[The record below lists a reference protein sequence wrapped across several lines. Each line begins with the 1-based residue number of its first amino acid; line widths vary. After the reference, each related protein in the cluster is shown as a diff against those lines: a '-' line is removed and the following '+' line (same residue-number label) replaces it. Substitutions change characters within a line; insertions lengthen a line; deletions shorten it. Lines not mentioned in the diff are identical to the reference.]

1 MQIKSFPLDRSM
13 TTKLPSQE
21 EFESWTASQVADLL
35 RQFGMPESAVVVEK
49 LCMNGSHFLNASD
62 YELSRFKA
70 MHQPKLQKMVH
81 DIKKNE
87 SGIINKFKKFQN
99 EQVALICKTGKD
111 TWDRLKK
118 KPPPSLPQR
127 DYASE
132 HADNEEE
139 QWSDDFDS
147 DYENPDDHS
156 DSEMYVV
163 PSEENPDDSY
173 EPPPSEKEKKKIPS
187 AFPISRGEY
196 ADNRTS
202 HQQLPPINKPLP
214 STPSPAMSRPKKP
227 CVPSMPLP
235 SPAAKP
241 KLPPKPKECNDD
253 EDNYIVPV
261 DNDDNYIEPTESSMS
276 LPTRSPVN
284 RFMKT
289 TKPAPPISPKPS
301 LTSNMQ
307 EVYEVPEEEEKP
319 SPPPVT
325 RFTKPL
331 MFMPAQNTEHSHMHT
346 VTRES
351 PKQET
356 SRNILPLPR
365 SRLHPKT
372 DHEANNNDES
382 QRFNNTQESRFP
394 TGAAPS
400 PLPRGLKKTSLAV
413 ISPKPCLPSRETLS
427 ANEEKPTAAERRRNS
442 NQELPL
448 PPLPSGVQKPLL
460 QKSSILPRPC
470 VLWNQTKS
478 HVDAQVTFSTLEV
491 PEAANR
497 SLGAS
502 PPSSTSSISSSAD
515 QDAGVHSKAWY
526 AATCD
531 RKMAEDALYRSN
543 KDGSFL
549 IRKSSGQDS
558 RQPYTLVVFYN
569 RRVYNI
575 PIRFIESTR
584 QYALGREKSGEER
597 FDSVAEIV
605 ENHQRTSLVLIDSQ
619 NNTKDSTKL
628 KHIVRVS

>member
-1 MQIKSFPLDRSM
+1 M

-21 EFESWTASQVADLL
+21 EFENWTAFQVAALL
-35 RQFGMPESAVVVEK
+35 RQFGMPESAVVVEE
-49 LCMNGSHFLNASD
+49 LCMNGSRLLNALD
-62 YELSRFKA
+62 YELSRFKT

-87 SGIINKFKKFQN
+87 SGIINKFKK
-99 EQVALICKTGKD
+99 
-111 TWDRLKK
+111 LKK

-132 HADNEEE
+132 HADNEED

-202 HQQLPPINKPLP
+202 NPQLPPINKPLP

-241 KLPPKPKECNDD
+241 KVPPKPKECSDD

-261 DNDDNYIEPTESSMS
+261 DNDDDNYIEPTESSMS

-307 EVYEVPEEEEKP
+307 EVYEVPEEQEKP

-331 MFMPAQNTEHSHMHT
+331 MFMPAQNTEHSHMHS

-351 PKQET
+351 PKQDT

-372 DHEANNNDES
+372 DHEGNNNDES

-394 TGAAPS
+394 TGAAAPS
-400 PLPRGLKKTSLAV
+400 PLPRGLKKTSNAV
-413 ISPKPCLPSRETLS
+413 ISPKPCLPPRETLT
-427 ANEEKPTAAERRRNS
+427 ANEEKPTAPERRRNS
-442 NQELPL
+442 NQGLPL
-448 PPLPSGVQKPLL
+448 PPLPSGAQKPLL
-460 QKSSILPRPC
+460 QKSTILPRPC

-478 HVDAQVTFSTLEV
+478 PVDAQVTFSTLEV

-502 PPSSTSSISSSAD
+502 PPSSTSPISISAD
-515 QDAGVHSKAWY
+515 QDAGVHSQAWY

-569 RRVYNI
+569 RRVYNV

-628 KHIVRVS
+628 KHIVRVSSSN

>member
-1 MQIKSFPLDRSM
+1 MD
-13 TTKLPSQE
+13 KLNKLTVP
-21 EFESWTASQVADLL
+21 A
-35 RQFGMPESAVVVEK
+35 GEK
-49 LCMNGSHFLNASD
+49 F
-62 YELSRFKA
+62 R
-70 MHQPKLQKMVH
+70 KLQKMVH

-87 SGIINKFKKFQN
+87 SGIINKFKK
-99 EQVALICKTGKD
+99 
-111 TWDRLKK
+111 LKK

-139 QWSDDFDS
+139 QWSDDFES

-173 EPPPSEKEKKKIPS
+173 EPPPSEQEKKKIPS
-187 AFPISRGEY
+187 AFRISRGEY

-214 STPSPAMSRPKKP
+214 STPSPATSRPKKP
-227 CVPSMPLP
+227 SVPLP

-241 KLPPKPKECNDD
+241 KVPSKPKECSDD

-261 DNDDNYIEPTESSMS
+261 DNDDDNYIEPTESSMS

-289 TKPAPPISPKPS
+289 TKSAPPTSPKPP
-301 LTSNMQ
+301 LTSDMQ
-307 EVYEVPEEEEKP
+307 EVYEVPEEEENP

-331 MFMPAQNTEHSHMHT
+331 PSTPAQNTEHSHMHSM
-346 VTRES
+346 TRES
-351 PKQET
+351 PKLDT

-365 SRLHPKT
+365 NRLHPKA
-372 DHEANNNDES
+372 DHEANSNDENHS
-382 QRFNNTQESRFP
+382 FNNTQESRFP

-400 PLPRGLKKTSLAV
+400 PLPRGLKKTSNAV
-413 ISPKPCLPSRETLS
+413 NSPKPCLPSRETLTAS
-427 ANEEKPTAAERRRNS
+427 EEKPTAPERRRGS
-442 NQELPL
+442 SQELLL
-448 PPLPSGVQKPLL
+448 PPLPSGAQKPLL
-460 QKSSILPRPC
+460 QKFSILP
-470 VLWNQTKS
+470 K
-478 HVDAQVTFSTLEV
+478 V

-497 SLGAS
+497 SLGTS
-502 PPSSTSSISSSAD
+502 PHSSISSISSTAD

-531 RKMAEDALYRSN
+531 RKTAEDALYRSN
-543 KDGSFL
+543 KDGAFL
-549 IRKSSGQDS
+549 VRKSSGQDS

-628 KHIVRVS
+628 KHIVRVSYSNC

>member
-1 MQIKSFPLDRSM
+1 MQIKSFSLDRSM

-21 EFESWTASQVADLL
+21 EFKNWTAFQVAALL
-35 RQFGMPESAVVVEK
+35 RQFGMPESAEVVEK
-49 LCMNGSHFLNASD
+49 LGMNGSHFLNVSD
-62 YELSRFKA
+62 YELSRFKT

-111 TWDRLKK
+111 TWDRLKN

-132 HADNEEE
+132 HADNEED

-187 AFPISRGEY
+187 AFPVSRGEY

-202 HQQLPPINKPLP
+202 NLQLPPINKPLP
-214 STPSPAMSRPKKP
+214 STPSPAMSRTKKP

-241 KLPPKPKECNDD
+241 KVPPKPKECSDD

-261 DNDDNYIEPTESSMS
+261 DNDDDNYIEPTESSMS

-301 LTSNMQ
+301 LTSNLQ

-331 MFMPAQNTEHSHMHT
+331 TFMPGQNTEHSHMHS
-346 VTRES
+346 VNRES
-351 PKQET
+351 PKLDI
-356 SRNILPLPR
+356 SKNILPLPR
-365 SRLHPKT
+365 SRLHPKS

-400 PLPRGLKKTSLAV
+400 PLPRGLKKTSNAV
-413 ISPKPCLPSRETLS
+413 ISPKPCLPSRETLT
-427 ANEEKPTAAERRRNS
+427 ANEEKPTVPERRRSS
-442 NQELPL
+442 NQGLPL
-448 PPLPSGVQKPLL
+448 PPLPSGAQKPLL
-460 QKSSILPRPC
+460 QKTSILPRPC

-478 HVDAQVTFSTLEV
+478 PVDAQVTFSTLEL
-491 PEAANR
+491 PEAVNR
-497 SLGAS
+497 SS
-502 PPSSTSSISSSAD
+502 PPSSTSPISSSAD

-569 RRVYNI
+569 RRVYNV

>member
-1 MQIKSFPLDRSM
+1 MA
-13 TTKLPSQE
+13 TKLPSQE
-21 EFESWTASQVADLL
+21 ECENWTAFQVADLL
-35 RQFGMPESAVVVEK
+35 RQFGMSESAAVVEK
-49 LCMNGSHFLNASD
+49 LGMNGSQFLNISE
-62 YELSRFKA
+62 YELNRFKI

-87 SGIINKFKKFQN
+87 TGIINKFKKFQN

-118 KPPPSLPQR
+118 KAPPSVPQR

-163 PSEENPDDSY
+163 PSEENADDSY
-173 EPPPSEKEKKKIPS
+173 EPPPSEQEKKKIPS

-202 HQQLPPINKPLP
+202 HQQPPPISKPLP
-214 STPSPAMSRPKKP
+214 TMPSSALSRPKKP
-227 CVPSMPLP
+227 SKPSLPLP
-235 SPAAKP
+235 STAPKP
-241 KLPPKPKECNDD
+241 KIPPKPKECSDD

-261 DNDDNYIEPTESSMS
+261 DNDDDNYIEPTESSS
-276 LPTRSPVN
+276 SVPTRPPVN
-284 RFMKT
+284 RFMKPT
-289 TKPAPPISPKPS
+289 TKSAFPTSAKPS
-301 LTSNMQ
+301 LTSDTQ
-307 EVYEVPEEEEKP
+307 EIYEVPEEEEKS

-325 RFTKPL
+325 R
-331 MFMPAQNTEHSHMHT
+331 
-346 VTRES
+346 
-351 PKQET
+351 
-356 SRNILPLPR
+356 NIVPLPR
-365 SRLHPKT
+365 NRLHPKA
-372 DHEANNNDES
+372 DREANNNEENHS
-382 QRFNNTQESRFP
+382 FNSAQESRFP

-400 PLPRGLKKTSLAV
+400 PLPRVIKKTSNAV
-413 ISPKPCLPSRETLS
+413 NPAKPSLPSRETLTV
-427 ANEEKPTAAERRRNS
+427 NEEKPTAAERRRGS
-442 NQELPL
+442 SQELPL
-448 PPLPSGVQKPLL
+448 PSLPSGAQKSLL
-460 QKSSILPRPC
+460 QKP
-470 VLWNQTKS
+470 
-478 HVDAQVTFSTLEV
+478 STLPKV

-497 SLGAS
+497 SLSAS
-502 PPSSTSSISSSAD
+502 PRSSFSSISSTAD

-531 RKMAEDALYRSN
+531 RKTAEDALYRSN

-584 QYALGREKSGEER
+584 QYALGREKNGEER

>member
-1 MQIKSFPLDRSM
+1 MD
-13 TTKLPSQE
+13 KLNKLTVP
-21 EFESWTASQVADLL
+21 A
-35 RQFGMPESAVVVEK
+35 GEK
-49 LCMNGSHFLNASD
+49 F
-62 YELSRFKA
+62 R
-70 MHQPKLQKMVH
+70 KLQKMVH

-87 SGIINKFKKFQN
+87 SGIINKFKK
-99 EQVALICKTGKD
+99 
-111 TWDRLKK
+111 LKK
-118 KPPPSLPQR
+118 KPPPSLPRR

-241 KLPPKPKECNDD
+241 KVPPKPKECSDE

-261 DNDDNYIEPTESSMS
+261 DNDDDNYIEPTESSMS

-289 TKPAPPISPKPS
+289 TRPAPPISPKPS
-301 LTSNMQ
+301 ITSNMQ

-325 RFTKPL
+325 RFTKPH
-331 MFMPAQNTEHSHMHT
+331 MFMPAQNTEQSHMHSM
-346 VTRES
+346 TRES
-351 PKQET
+351 PKQDT

-365 SRLHPKT
+365 SRLHPKP
-372 DHEANNNDES
+372 DHEASNNDES

-394 TGAAPS
+394 TGATPS
-400 PLPRGLKKTSLAV
+400 PLPRGLKKTSNAV
-413 ISPKPCLPSRETLS
+413 TSPKPCLPSRETFT
-427 ANEEKPTAAERRRNS
+427 ANEEKPTAPERRRSS

-448 PPLPSGVQKPLL
+448 PPLPSGAQKPLL

-478 HVDAQVTFSTLEV
+478 PADAQVTFSTLEV

-502 PPSSTSSISSSAD
+502 PPRSTSSISNSAD

-558 RQPYTLVVFYN
+558 QQPYTLVVFYN

>member
-1 MQIKSFPLDRSM
+1 M

-21 EFESWTASQVADLL
+21 EFENWTAFQVADLL

-49 LCMNGSHFLNASD
+49 LCMSGSHFLNASE
-62 YELSRFKA
+62 YELSRFKT

-132 HADNEEE
+132 HADDEEE

-196 ADNRTS
+196 ADNRPS
-202 HQQLPPINKPLP
+202 HQKLPPMNKPLP

-241 KLPPKPKECNDD
+241 KVPPKPKECSDD

-261 DNDDNYIEPTESSMS
+261 DNDDDNYIQPTEGSTS

-284 RFMKT
+284 RYMKT

-301 LTSNMQ
+301 LTSVMQ

-331 MFMPAQNTEHSHMHT
+331 MFMPAQSTEHSHMHSM
-346 VTRES
+346 TRES
-351 PKQET
+351 PKQDN
-356 SRNILPLPR
+356 SRNILPVPR
-365 SRLHPKT
+365 SRLHPKP

-400 PLPRGLKKTSLAV
+400 PLPRGLKKTSNAV
-413 ISPKPCLPSRETLS
+413 ISPKPCLPSRETLT
-427 ANEEKPTAAERRRNS
+427 ANEEKPTVPDRRRNS
-442 NQELPL
+442 SQELPL
-448 PPLPSGVQKPLL
+448 PPLPSGAQKPLL
-460 QKSSILPRPC
+460 QKPSILPRPC

-478 HVDAQVTFSTLEV
+478 PVDAQVTFSTLEV
-491 PEAANR
+491 PEAVNR
-497 SLGAS
+497 SLGTS
-502 PPSSTSSISSSAD
+502 PPSSISSVSSSAD
-515 QDAGVHSKAWY
+515 QVKHCSSLFRMLVFTEKHGMLLPVIGKWQ
-526 AATCD
+526 
-531 RKMAEDALYRSN
+531 KMHCTD
-543 KDGSFL
+543 
-549 IRKSSGQDS
+549 Q
-558 RQPYTLVVFYN
+558 
-569 RRVYNI
+569 
-575 PIRFIESTR
+575 TR
-584 QYALGREKSGEER
+584 MDL
-597 FDSVAEIV
+597 F
-605 ENHQRTSLVLIDSQ
+605 
-619 NNTKDSTKL
+619 
-628 KHIVRVS
+628 

>member
-1 MQIKSFPLDRSM
+1 MA
-13 TTKLPSQE
+13 TKLPSQE
-21 EFESWTASQVADLL
+21 EFENWTAFQVADLL

-49 LCMNGSHFLNASD
+49 LGMNGSHFLNISD
-62 YELSRFKA
+62 YELSQFKI

-87 SGIINKFKKFQN
+87 SGIINKFKK
-99 EQVALICKTGKD
+99 
-111 TWDRLKK
+111 LKK

-132 HADNEEE
+132 HAGNEEE

-173 EPPPSEKEKKKIPS
+173 EPPPSEQEKKKIPS

-214 STPSPAMSRPKKP
+214 STASPAMSRPKKP
-227 CVPSMPLP
+227 SVPSLPLP
-235 SPAAKP
+235 PPAAKP
-241 KLPPKPKECNDD
+241 KVPPKPKECSDD

-261 DNDDNYIEPTESSMS
+261 DNDDDNYIEPTESSMS
-276 LPTRSPVN
+276 LPTRPSVN
-284 RFMKT
+284 RVMKT
-289 TKPAPPISPKPS
+289 TKSAATNSPKPS
-301 LTSNMQ
+301 LTSDMQ

-331 MFMPAQNTEHSHMHT
+331 PSTPAQNTEHSHVHSM
-346 VTRES
+346 TRES
-351 PKQET
+351 PKLDT

-365 SRLHPKT
+365 NRLHLKA
-372 DHEANNNDES
+372 DHEANNNGENHS
-382 QRFNNTQESRFP
+382 FNNTQESRFP

-400 PLPRGLKKTSLAV
+400 PLPRGLKKTSNAV
-413 ISPKPCLPSRETLS
+413 NSPKPCLPSRETLTV
-427 ANEEKPTAAERRRNS
+427 NEEKPTAAERRRGS
-442 NQELPL
+442 SQELPL
-448 PPLPSGVQKPLL
+448 PPLPSGAQKPLL
-460 QKSSILPRPC
+460 QKSSILP
-470 VLWNQTKS
+470 K
-478 HVDAQVTFSTLEV
+478 V

-497 SLGAS
+497 SLGTS
-502 PPSSTSSISSSAD
+502 PHSSISSISSTAD
-515 QDAGVHSKAWY
+515 QDAGVYSKAWY

-531 RKMAEDALYRSN
+531 RKTAEDALYRSN

>member
-1 MQIKSFPLDRSM
+1 R
-13 TTKLPSQE
+13 
-21 EFESWTASQVADLL
+21 
-35 RQFGMPESAVVVEK
+35 
-49 LCMNGSHFLNASD
+49 
-62 YELSRFKA
+62 
-70 MHQPKLQKMVH
+70 
-81 DIKKNE
+81 
-87 SGIINKFKKFQN
+87 FQN

-173 EPPPSEKEKKKIPS
+173 EPPPSEQEKKKIPS

-196 ADNRTS
+196 ADSRTS
-202 HQQLPPINKPLP
+202 HQQLPSINKPLP
-214 STPSPAMSRPKKP
+214 NTPSPAVSRPKKP
-227 CVPSMPLP
+227 SMPSLPLP

-241 KLPPKPKECNDD
+241 KVPPKPKECSDD

-261 DNDDNYIEPTESSMS
+261 DNDDDNYIEPTESSTS
-276 LPTRSPVN
+276 LPTRSPAN
-284 RFMKT
+284 RLMKT
-289 TKPAPPISPKPS
+289 TKSPPPTSPKPS
-301 LTSNMQ
+301 LTSDMQ
-307 EVYEVPEEEEKP
+307 EVYEVPEEEEKL

-325 RFTKPL
+325 RFTKPIPS
-331 MFMPAQNTEHSHMHT
+331 MPAYNTEHSHMHN
-346 VTRES
+346 VTRDS
-351 PKQET
+351 PKLDT
-356 SRNILPLPR
+356 SRHILPLPR
-365 SRLHPKT
+365 NRLHPKA
-372 DHEANNNDES
+372 DHEANNNDENHS
-382 QRFNNTQESRFP
+382 FSNTQESRFP

-400 PLPRGLKKTSLAV
+400 PLPRGLKKTSNAV
-413 ISPKPCLPSRETLS
+413 NSPKPYLPSRETLT
-427 ANEEKPTAAERRRNS
+427 ANEEKPTAAERRRGS
-442 NQELPL
+442 SQELLL
-448 PPLPSGVQKPLL
+448 PPLPSGAQKPLL
-460 QKSSILPRPC
+460 QKPSILP
-470 VLWNQTKS
+470 K
-478 HVDAQVTFSTLEV
+478 V

-497 SLGAS
+497 SLGTS
-502 PPSSTSSISSSAD
+502 PHSSVSSISSTAD

-584 QYALGREKSGEER
+584 QYALGREKSGEE
-597 FDSVAEIV
+597 
-605 ENHQRTSLVLIDSQ
+605 
-619 NNTKDSTKL
+619 
-628 KHIVRVS
+628 

>member
-1 MQIKSFPLDRSM
+1 MD
-13 TTKLPSQE
+13 KLNKLTVP
-21 EFESWTASQVADLL
+21 A
-35 RQFGMPESAVVVEK
+35 GEK
-49 LCMNGSHFLNASD
+49 F
-62 YELSRFKA
+62 R
-70 MHQPKLQKMVH
+70 KLQKMVH

-87 SGIINKFKKFQN
+87 SGIINKFKK
-99 EQVALICKTGKD
+99 
-111 TWDRLKK
+111 LKK

-173 EPPPSEKEKKKIPS
+173 EPPPSEQEKKKIPS

-227 CVPSMPLP
+227 SVPSLPLP

-241 KLPPKPKECNDD
+241 KVPPKPKECSDD

-261 DNDDNYIEPTESSMS
+261 DNDDDNYIEPTESSTS

-284 RFMKT
+284 RYMKT
-289 TKPAPPISPKPS
+289 TKSAPPTSPKPS
-301 LTSNMQ
+301 LTSDMQ

-331 MFMPAQNTEHSHMHT
+331 PSMPAQNTEHSHMHNM
-346 VTRES
+346 TRES
-351 PKQET
+351 PKLDA

-365 SRLHPKT
+365 NRLHPKA
-372 DHEANNNDES
+372 DHEANNNDGNHS
-382 QRFNNTQESRFP
+382 FSNTQESRLP

-400 PLPRGLKKTSLAV
+400 PLPRGLKKTSNAV
-413 ISPKPCLPSRETLS
+413 NSPKPCLPSRETLT
-427 ANEEKPTAAERRRNS
+427 ANEEKPTAAERRRGS
-442 NQELPL
+442 SQELLL
-448 PPLPSGVQKPLL
+448 PPLPSGAQKPLL
-460 QKSSILPRPC
+460 QKSSILP
-470 VLWNQTKS
+470 K
-478 HVDAQVTFSTLEV
+478 V

-497 SLGAS
+497 SLGTS
-502 PPSSTSSISSSAD
+502 PHSSISSISSTAD

-531 RKMAEDALYRSN
+531 RKTAEDALYRLN

-549 IRKSSGQDS
+549 IRRSSGQDS

-605 ENHQRTSLVLIDSQ
+605 ENHQHTSLVLIDSQ

>member
-1 MQIKSFPLDRSM
+1 MQIKSFSLDRSM

-21 EFESWTASQVADLL
+21 EFENWTAFQVADLL
-35 RQFGMPESAVVVEK
+35 RQFGMPESAAVVEK
-49 LCMNGSHFLNASD
+49 LCMNGSHFLNALD
-62 YELSRFKA
+62 YELSRFKT

-132 HADNEEE
+132 RADNEEE

-227 CVPSMPLP
+227 SVPSMPLP

-241 KLPPKPKECNDD
+241 KVPPKPKECSDD

-261 DNDDNYIEPTESSMS
+261 DNDDDNYIEPTESSIS

-301 LTSNMQ
+301 LTSDMQ

-319 SPPPVT
+319 SPPLVT
-325 RFTKPL
+325 SRFTKPL
-331 MFMPAQNTEHSHMHT
+331 MFMPAQNTEHSHMHS

-351 PKQET
+351 PKQDT
-356 SRNILPLPR
+356 SRNVLPLPR
-365 SRLHPKT
+365 SRLLPKT

-382 QRFNNTQESRFP
+382 QRFSNTQESRFP

-400 PLPRGLKKTSLAV
+400 PLPRGLKKTSNAV
-413 ISPKPCLPSRETLS
+413 ISPKPCLPPRETLT
-427 ANEEKPTAAERRRNS
+427 ANEEKPTAPERQRSS

-448 PPLPSGVQKPLL
+448 PPLPSGAQKPLL
-460 QKSSILPRPC
+460 PKSSILP
-470 VLWNQTKS
+470 K
-478 HVDAQVTFSTLEV
+478 V

-502 PPSSTSSISSSAD
+502 LPSSTSSISSSAD

-543 KDGSFL
+543 K
-549 IRKSSGQDS
+549 
-558 RQPYTLVVFYN
+558 
-569 RRVYNI
+569 
-575 PIRFIESTR
+575 
-584 QYALGREKSGEER
+584 R

-628 KHIVRVS
+628 KHVVRVS

>member
-1 MQIKSFPLDRSM
+1 M

-21 EFESWTASQVADLL
+21 EFENWTAFQVADLL

-49 LCMNGSHFLNASD
+49 LYMSGSRFLNASE
-62 YELSRFKA
+62 YELSRFKT

-196 ADNRTS
+196 ADNRSS
-202 HQQLPPINKPLP
+202 HQKLPPMNKPLP

-241 KLPPKPKECNDD
+241 KVPPKPKECSDD

-261 DNDDNYIEPTESSMS
+261 DNDDDNYIQPTEGSMS

-301 LTSNMQ
+301 LTSVMQ

-331 MFMPAQNTEHSHMHT
+331 MFMPAQSTEHSHMHSM
-346 VTRES
+346 TRES
-351 PKQET
+351 PKQDN

-365 SRLHPKT
+365 SRLHPKP

-400 PLPRGLKKTSLAV
+400 PLPRGLKKTSNAV
-413 ISPKPCLPSRETLS
+413 ISPKPCLPSRETLT
-427 ANEEKPTAAERRRNS
+427 ANEEKPTVPDRRRNS
-442 NQELPL
+442 SQELPL
-448 PPLPSGVQKPLL
+448 PPLPSGAQKPLL
-460 QKSSILPRPC
+460 QKPSILP
-470 VLWNQTKS
+470 K
-478 HVDAQVTFSTLEV
+478 V
-491 PEAANR
+491 PEAVNR

-502 PPSSTSSISSSAD
+502 PPSSISSVSSSAD
-515 QDAGVHSKAWY
+515 QVKHCSSLFRMLVFTAKHGMLLPVIGKWQ
-526 AATCD
+526 
-531 RKMAEDALYRSN
+531 KMHCTD
-543 KDGSFL
+543 
-549 IRKSSGQDS
+549 Q
-558 RQPYTLVVFYN
+558 
-569 RRVYNI
+569 
-575 PIRFIESTR
+575 TR
-584 QYALGREKSGEER
+584 MDL
-597 FDSVAEIV
+597 F
-605 ENHQRTSLVLIDSQ
+605 
-619 NNTKDSTKL
+619 
-628 KHIVRVS
+628 

>member
-1 MQIKSFPLDRSM
+1 MD
-13 TTKLPSQE
+13 KLNRLTVP
-21 EFESWTASQVADLL
+21 A
-35 RQFGMPESAVVVEK
+35 GEK
-49 LCMNGSHFLNASD
+49 F
-62 YELSRFKA
+62 R
-70 MHQPKLQKMVH
+70 KLQKMVH

-87 SGIINKFKKFQN
+87 SGIINKFKN
-99 EQVALICKTGKD
+99 
-111 TWDRLKK
+111 LKK

-127 DYASE
+127 DYATE

-227 CVPSMPLP
+227 CVPSLPLP

-241 KLPPKPKECNDD
+241 KVPPKPKECSDD

-261 DNDDNYIEPTESSMS
+261 DNDDDNYIEPTESSMS
-276 LPTRSPVN
+276 LPTKSPGN

-289 TKPAPPISPKPS
+289 VTKPGPPTSPKPS
-301 LTSNMQ
+301 LTSDMQ

-319 SPPPVT
+319 SPPPPPVA

-331 MFMPAQNTEHSHMHT
+331 LSMPAKNTEHSHMHSM
-346 VTRES
+346 TREP

-356 SRNILPLPR
+356 CRNILPLPR
-365 SRLHPKT
+365 SRLHPKP
-372 DHEANNNDES
+372 DHEANSNDES
-382 QRFNNTQESRFP
+382 QRFNNTQESRFLP
-394 TGAAPS
+394 GATPS
-400 PLPRGLKKTSLAV
+400 PLPRGLKKTSNV
-413 ISPKPCLPSRETLS
+413 VNSPKPCLPSREILT
-427 ANEEKPTAAERRRNS
+427 ANEEKPTAAERRRSS

-448 PPLPSGVQKPLL
+448 PPLPSGAQKPLL
-460 QKSSILPRPC
+460 QKFSILP
-470 VLWNQTKS
+470 K
-478 HVDAQVTFSTLEV
+478 V

-497 SLGAS
+497 SLGPS
-502 PPSSTSSISSSAD
+502 PQSSTSSITSSAD

-558 RQPYTLVVFYN
+558 QQPYTLVVFYN

>member
-1 MQIKSFPLDRSM
+1 
-13 TTKLPSQE
+13 
-21 EFESWTASQVADLL
+21 
-35 RQFGMPESAVVVEK
+35 MPESAVVVEK
-49 LCMNGSHFLNASD
+49 LCMSGSHFLNASE
-62 YELSRFKA
+62 YELSRFKT

-87 SGIINKFKKFQN
+87 SGIINKFKN
-99 EQVALICKTGKD
+99 
-111 TWDRLKK
+111 LKK

-196 ADNRTS
+196 ADNRPS
-202 HQQLPPINKPLP
+202 HQKLPPMNKPLP

-241 KLPPKPKECNDD
+241 KVPPKPKECSDD

-261 DNDDNYIEPTESSMS
+261 DNDDDNYIQPTEGSMS

-301 LTSNMQ
+301 LTSVMQ

-331 MFMPAQNTEHSHMHT
+331 MFMPAQSTEHSHMHSM
-346 VTRES
+346 TRES
-351 PKQET
+351 PKQDN

-365 SRLHPKT
+365 SRLHPKP

-394 TGAAPS
+394 SGAAPS
-400 PLPRGLKKTSLAV
+400 PLPRGLKKTSNAV
-413 ISPKPCLPSRETLS
+413 ISPKPCLPSRETLT
-427 ANEEKPTAAERRRNS
+427 ANEEKPAVPDRRRNS
-442 NQELPL
+442 SQELPL
-448 PPLPSGVQKPLL
+448 PPLPSGAQKPLL
-460 QKSSILPRPC
+460 QKPSILPRPC
-470 VLWNQTKS
+470 VLWNQAKS
-478 HVDAQVTFSTLEV
+478 PVDAQVPFSTLEV
-491 PEAANR
+491 PEAVNR

-502 PPSSTSSISSSAD
+502 PPSSISSVSSSAD

-628 KHIVRVS
+628 KYIVRVS

>member
-1 MQIKSFPLDRSM
+1 MAM
-13 TTKLPSQE
+13 KLPSQE
-21 EFESWTASQVADLL
+21 EFENWTAFQVADLL
-35 RQFGMPESAVVVEK
+35 RQFGMPESAAIVEK
-49 LCMNGSHFLNASD
+49 LGMNGSHFLNVSD
-62 YELSRFKA
+62 YELSRFKI

-118 KPPPSLPQR
+118 KTPPSLPRR

-163 PSEENPDDSY
+163 PTEENPDDSY
-173 EPPPSEKEKKKIPS
+173 EPPPSEQERKKIPS
-187 AFPISRGEY
+187 SFPVSRSEY
-196 ADNRTS
+196 ADNRTN
-202 HQQLPPINKPLP
+202 HQQLHSISKPLP
-214 STPSPAMSRPKKP
+214 CAPSPAMSRPKKP
-227 CVPSMPLP
+227 SLPVPSA
-235 SPAAKP
+235 AAKP
-241 KLPPKPKECNDD
+241 KVPPKPKECSDD

-261 DNDDNYIEPTESSMS
+261 DNDDDNYIEPTESSMA

-289 TKPAPPISPKPS
+289 TKSALPNSPKPS
-301 LTSNMQ
+301 LTSDMQ

-319 SPPPVT
+319 SSPLVA

-331 MFMPAQNTEHSHMHT
+331 PSMPAQNTERSHVHSM
-346 VTRES
+346 TRES
-351 PKQET
+351 PKLDT
-356 SRNILPLPR
+356 SRHILPLPR
-365 SRLHPKT
+365 NRLHPKT
-372 DHEANNNDES
+372 DHDASSNNENHS
-382 QRFNNTQESRFP
+382 FSNTQGTRFSA
-394 TGAAPS
+394 GVAPS
-400 PLPRGLKKTSLAV
+400 PLPRGLKKTSNAV
-413 ISPKPCLPSRETLS
+413 NSPKPCLPSRETLT
-427 ANEEKPTAAERRRNS
+427 ANEEKPTAAERRRS
-442 NQELPL
+442 SSQELPL
-448 PPLPSGVQKPLL
+448 PPLPSDAQKPFI
-460 QKSSILPRPC
+460 QKSSILPKLC
-470 VLWNQTKS
+470 VLWSWTKRP
-478 HVDAQVTFSTLEV
+478 VVAQVTFSTLKV
-491 PEAANR
+491 PEAANY
-497 SLGAS
+497 SLGTS
-502 PPSSTSSISSSAD
+502 PHSSISSSSSTAD

-526 AATCD
+526 AAICD

-575 PIRFIESTR
+575 PIRFIEATK

>member
-1 MQIKSFPLDRSM
+1 M

-21 EFESWTASQVADLL
+21 EFENWTAFQVADLL
-35 RQFGMPESAVVVEK
+35 RQFGMPEAAVVVEK
-49 LCMNGSHFLNASD
+49 LCMTGSHFLNATE
-62 YELSRFKA
+62 YELSRFKT

-87 SGIINKFKKFQN
+87 SGIINKFKN
-99 EQVALICKTGKD
+99 
-111 TWDRLKK
+111 LKK
-118 KPPPSLPQR
+118 KPPPSLPKR

-132 HADNEEE
+132 HTDNEEE

-202 HQQLPPINKPLP
+202 HQKLPPINKPLP

-241 KLPPKPKECNDD
+241 KVPPKPKECSDD

-261 DNDDNYIEPTESSMS
+261 DNDDDNYVEPTEGSMS
-276 LPTRSPVN
+276 LPTKSPVN

-301 LTSNMQ
+301 IMQ

-331 MFMPAQNTEHSHMHT
+331 MFMPAQNTEHSHMHSMA
-346 VTRES
+346 RDS
-351 PKQET
+351 PKQDT

-394 TGAAPS
+394 TGAAPAPS
-400 PLPRGLKKTSLAV
+400 PLPRGLKKTSNAV
-413 ISPKPCLPSRETLS
+413 ISPKPCLPSRETLT
-427 ANEEKPTAAERRRNS
+427 ANEEKPMAPERQRNS

-448 PPLPSGVQKPLL
+448 PPLPSGAQKPLL
-460 QKSSILPRPC
+460 QKPSILP
-470 VLWNQTKS
+470 K
-478 HVDAQVTFSTLEV
+478 V

-515 QDAGVHSKAWY
+515 EDAGVHSKAWY

-558 RQPYTLVVFYN
+558 QQPYTLVVFYN

-605 ENHQRTSLVLIDSQ
+605 ENHQRTSLVLIDSH

-628 KHIVRVS
+628 KYIVRVS

>member
-1 MQIKSFPLDRSM
+1 M
-13 TTKLPSQE
+13 
-21 EFESWTASQVADLL
+21 
-35 RQFGMPESAVVVEK
+35 EK
-49 LCMNGSHFLNASD
+49 LNKLTVPAGEKF
-62 YELSRFKA
+62 R
-70 MHQPKLQKMVH
+70 KLQKMVH
-81 DIKKNE
+81 DMKKNE

-118 KPPPSLPQR
+118 KTPPSLPQR

-173 EPPPSEKEKKKIPS
+173 EPPPSEQDKKKIPS
-187 AFPISRGEY
+187 AFPVSRGEY

-202 HQQLPPINKPLP
+202 HQQLSPSNKPLP
-214 STPSPAMSRPKKP
+214 STPSPATSRPKKP
-227 CVPSMPLP
+227 SLPLP
-235 SPAAKP
+235 SAAKP
-241 KLPPKPKECNDD
+241 KLPPKPKEHNDD

-284 RFMKT
+284 RLMKT
-289 TKPAPPISPKPS
+289 TKPAPCTSPKPS
-301 LTSNMQ
+301 QTSDMQ

-319 SPPPVT
+319 SLPPVT

-331 MFMPAQNTEHSHMHT
+331 PSTPAQNTEISHMHSK
-346 VTRES
+346 TRES
-351 PKQET
+351 PKLDT

-365 SRLHPKT
+365 NHLHPKA
-372 DHEANNNDES
+372 DHEANNNDENHS
-382 QRFNNTQESRFP
+382 FSNTQESRFP
-394 TGAAPS
+394 TGVAPS
-400 PLPRGLKKTSLAV
+400 PLPRGIKKTSNAV
-413 ISPKPCLPSRETLS
+413 NSPKPCLPSRQTLT
-427 ANEEKPTAAERRRNS
+427 ANEEKPTAAERRRGS
-442 NQELPL
+442 TQELPL
-448 PPLPSGVQKPLL
+448 PPLPSGAQKLLL
-460 QKSSILPRPC
+460 QKSS
-470 VLWNQTKS
+470 VLSK
-478 HVDAQVTFSTLEV
+478 V

-497 SLGAS
+497 SLGTS
-502 PPSSTSSISSSAD
+502 PHSSISSISITAD

-526 AATCD
+526 VATCD
-531 RKMAEDALYRSN
+531 RKTAEDALYRSN

-584 QYALGREKSGEER
+584 QYALGREKNGEER

-619 NNTKDSTKL
+619 NNTKDSTRL

>member
-1 MQIKSFPLDRSM
+1 
-13 TTKLPSQE
+13 
-21 EFESWTASQVADLL
+21 
-35 RQFGMPESAVVVEK
+35 MPESAVVVEK
-49 LCMNGSHFLNASD
+49 LDMNGSHFLNLSD
-62 YELSRFKA
+62 YELSRFKT

-132 HADNEEE
+132 HADNEED

-173 EPPPSEKEKKKIPS
+173 EPPPSEQEKKKIPS

-202 HQQLPPINKPLP
+202 HQQHPPINKPLL
-214 STPSPAMSRPKKP
+214 STPSPATSRLKKP
-227 CVPSMPLP
+227 SVPSLPLP

-241 KLPPKPKECNDD
+241 KVPPKPKECSDD

-261 DNDDNYIEPTESSMS
+261 DNDDDNYIEPTESSMP

-289 TKPAPPISPKPS
+289 TKSAPPTSPKPS
-301 LTSNMQ
+301 LTSDMQ

-331 MFMPAQNTEHSHMHT
+331 PPMPAQNTEHSHMHN

-351 PKQET
+351 PKLDT

-365 SRLHPKT
+365 NRLHPKA
-372 DHEANNNDES
+372 DHETNSNDENHS
-382 QRFNNTQESRFP
+382 FNNTQESRFP

-400 PLPRGLKKTSLAV
+400 PLPRGIKKISNAV
-413 ISPKPCLPSRETLS
+413 NSPKPTLPSRETLT
-427 ANEEKPTAAERRRNS
+427 ANEEKPTAAERRRGS
-442 NQELPL
+442 SQELPL
-448 PPLPSGVQKPLL
+448 PPLPSGAQKPLL
-460 QKSSILPRPC
+460 QKPSILP
-470 VLWNQTKS
+470 K
-478 HVDAQVTFSTLEV
+478 V
-491 PEAANR
+491 PEAVNR
-497 SLGAS
+497 SLGTCPHS
-502 PPSSTSSISSSAD
+502 SISSTSSTAD

-531 RKMAEDALYRSN
+531 RKTAEDALYRSN

-628 KHIVRVS
+628 KYIVRVS

>member
-1 MQIKSFPLDRSM
+1 MQIKSFSLDRSM

-21 EFESWTASQVADLL
+21 EFENWTAFQVADLL
-35 RQFGMPESAVVVEK
+35 RQFGMPESAAVVEK
-49 LCMNGSHFLNASD
+49 LCMNGSHFLNALD
-62 YELSRFKA
+62 YELSRFKT

-87 SGIINKFKKFQN
+87 SGIINKFKK
-99 EQVALICKTGKD
+99 
-111 TWDRLKK
+111 LKK

-132 HADNEEE
+132 RADNEEE

-227 CVPSMPLP
+227 SVPSMPLP

-241 KLPPKPKECNDD
+241 KVPPKPKECSDD

-261 DNDDNYIEPTESSMS
+261 DNDDDNYIEPTESSIS

-301 LTSNMQ
+301 LTSDMQ

-319 SPPPVT
+319 SPPLVT
-325 RFTKPL
+325 SRFTKPL
-331 MFMPAQNTEHSHMHT
+331 MFMPAQNTEHSHVHS

-351 PKQET
+351 PKQDT
-356 SRNILPLPR
+356 SRNVLPLPR
-365 SRLHPKT
+365 SRLLPKT

-382 QRFNNTQESRFP
+382 QRFSNTQESRFP

-400 PLPRGLKKTSLAV
+400 PLPRGLKKTSNAV
-413 ISPKPCLPSRETLS
+413 ISPKPCLPPRETLT
-427 ANEEKPTAAERRRNS
+427 ANEEKPTAPERQRSS
-442 NQELPL
+442 NQEFPL
-448 PPLPSGVQKPLL
+448 PPLPSGAQKPLL
-460 QKSSILPRPC
+460 PKSSILPRPC

-478 HVDAQVTFSTLEV
+478 PVDAQVTFSTLEV

-502 PPSSTSSISSSAD
+502 LPSSTSSISSSAD

-549 IRKSSGQDS
+549 VRKSSGQDS

-628 KHIVRVS
+628 KHVVRVS

>member
-1 MQIKSFPLDRSM
+1 
-13 TTKLPSQE
+13 
-21 EFESWTASQVADLL
+21 
-35 RQFGMPESAVVVEK
+35 
-49 LCMNGSHFLNASD
+49 
-62 YELSRFKA
+62 
-70 MHQPKLQKMVH
+70 
-81 DIKKNE
+81 
-87 SGIINKFKKFQN
+87 
-99 EQVALICKTGKD
+99 
-111 TWDRLKK
+111 
-118 KPPPSLPQR
+118 
-127 DYASE
+127 
-132 HADNEEE
+132 
-139 QWSDDFDS
+139 
-147 DYENPDDHS
+147 
-156 DSEMYVV
+156 MYVV

-196 ADNRTS
+196 ADNRPS
-202 HQQLPPINKPLP
+202 HQKLPPMNKPLP

-241 KLPPKPKECNDD
+241 KVPPKPKECSDD

-261 DNDDNYIEPTESSMS
+261 DNDDDNYIQPTEGSMS

-301 LTSNMQ
+301 LTSVMQ

-331 MFMPAQNTEHSHMHT
+331 MFMPAQSTEHSHMHSM
-346 VTRES
+346 TRES
-351 PKQET
+351 PKQDN

-365 SRLHPKT
+365 SRLHPKP

-400 PLPRGLKKTSLAV
+400 PLPRGLKKTSNAV
-413 ISPKPCLPSRETLS
+413 ISPKPCLPSRETLT
-427 ANEEKPTAAERRRNS
+427 ANEEKPTVPDRRRNS
-442 NQELPL
+442 SQELPL
-448 PPLPSGVQKPLL
+448 PPLPSGAQKPLL
-460 QKSSILPRPC
+460 QKPSILPRPC
-470 VLWNQTKS
+470 VLWNQAKS
-478 HVDAQVTFSTLEV
+478 AVDAQVTFSTLEV
-491 PEAANR
+491 PEAVNR
-497 SLGAS
+497 SLGTS
-502 PPSSTSSISSSAD
+502 PPSSISSDSSSAD
-515 QDAGVHSKAWY
+515 QDAGVHRKAWY

-628 KHIVRVS
+628 KYIVRVS

>member
-1 MQIKSFPLDRSM
+1 M
-13 TTKLPSQE
+13 
-21 EFESWTASQVADLL
+21 
-35 RQFGMPESAVVVEK
+35 FGMPESAVVVEK
-49 LCMNGSHFLNASD
+49 LGMNGSHFLNVSD
-62 YELSRFKA
+62 YELSRFKT
-70 MHQPKLQKMVH
+70 MHQLKLQKMVH

-118 KPPPSLPQR
+118 KPPPSLPRR

-173 EPPPSEKEKKKIPS
+173 EPPPSEQEKKKIPS

-214 STPSPAMSRPKKP
+214 STHSPAMSRPKKP
-227 CVPSMPLP
+227 SVPSLPLP
-235 SPAAKP
+235 SPATKP
-241 KLPPKPKECNDD
+241 KVPPKPKECSDD

-261 DNDDNYIEPTESSMS
+261 DNDDDNYIEPTESSTS
-276 LPTRSPVN
+276 LPTKSPVN

-289 TKPAPPISPKPS
+289 TKSAPPTSPKPP
-301 LTSNMQ
+301 LTSDMQ

-319 SPPPVT
+319 SPPPVI
-325 RFTKPL
+325 RFTKPPPS
-331 MFMPAQNTEHSHMHT
+331 MPAQNTEHSHMHSM
-346 VTRES
+346 TRVS
-351 PKQET
+351 PKLDA

-365 SRLHPKT
+365 NRLHPKA
-372 DHEANNNDES
+372 DHEAKNNDENHTFS
-382 QRFNNTQESRFP
+382 NKQESRFP
-394 TGAAPS
+394 PGAAPS
-400 PLPRGLKKTSLAV
+400 PLPRGLKKTSNAV
-413 ISPKPCLPSRETLS
+413 NSPKPCLPSRETLT
-427 ANEEKPTAAERRRNS
+427 ANEEKPTAAERRRGS
-442 NQELPL
+442 SHDLLL
-448 PPLPSGVQKPLL
+448 PPLPSGAQKSLL
-460 QKSSILPRPC
+460 QKPSILP
-470 VLWNQTKS
+470 K
-478 HVDAQVTFSTLEV
+478 V

-497 SLGAS
+497 SLGTS
-502 PPSSTSSISSSAD
+502 PHSSISSISSTAD

-531 RKMAEDALYRSN
+531 RKTAEDALYRSN

>member
-1 MQIKSFPLDRSM
+1 MA
-13 TTKLPSQE
+13 TKLPSQE
-21 EFESWTASQVADLL
+21 EFKNWTAFQVADLL
-35 RQFGMPESAVVVEK
+35 RQLGMPESAAVAEK
-49 LCMNGSHFLNASD
+49 LGMNGSHFLNVSD
-62 YELSRFKA
+62 YELSQFKI

-87 SGIINKFKKFQN
+87 TGIINKFKK
-99 EQVALICKTGKD
+99 
-111 TWDRLKK
+111 LKK
-118 KPPPSLPQR
+118 KTPPSLPQR

-147 DYENPDDHS
+147 DYENPDGHS

-173 EPPPSEKEKKKIPS
+173 EPPPSEQEKKKIAS

-202 HQQLPPINKPLP
+202 HHQLPPISKPLP

-227 CVPSMPLP
+227 AVPSLPFP

-241 KLPPKPKECNDD
+241 KVPLKPKECSDD

-261 DNDDNYIEPTESSMS
+261 DHDDDNYIEPTESSIS
-276 LPTRSPVN
+276 LPTRSPVS

-289 TKPAPPISPKPS
+289 TKPAPPTSPKPS
-301 LTSNMQ
+301 LTSDMQ
-307 EVYEVPEEEEKP
+307 EVYEVPEEEEKT

-331 MFMPAQNTEHSHMHT
+331 LSMPAQNTEHSHMHSM
-346 VTRES
+346 TRDS
-351 PKQET
+351 PKLDN

-365 SRLHPKT
+365 NRLHPKA
-372 DHEANNNDES
+372 DHEANNNNENHS
-382 QRFNNTQESRFP
+382 FNNAQESRFP

-400 PLPRGLKKTSLAV
+400 PLPRGLKKISNAV
-413 ISPKPCLPSRETLS
+413 NSPKPCLPSRETLT
-427 ANEEKPTAAERRRNS
+427 ANEEKPTAAERRRGS
-442 NQELPL
+442 NQELLL
-448 PPLPSGVQKPLL
+448 PPLPSGAQKPLL
-460 QKSSILPRPC
+460 QKSSVLP
-470 VLWNQTKS
+470 K
-478 HVDAQVTFSTLEV
+478 V
-491 PEAANR
+491 PEAAGR
-497 SLGAS
+497 SLGTS
-502 PPSSTSSISSSAD
+502 HSSISSASSSAD

-531 RKMAEDALYRSN
+531 RKTAEDALYRSN

-605 ENHQRTSLVLIDSQ
+605 ENHQHTSLVLIDSQ

-628 KHIVRVS
+628 KHVVRVS

>member
-1 MQIKSFPLDRSM
+1 MD
-13 TTKLPSQE
+13 KLNK
-21 EFESWTASQVADLL
+21 L
-35 RQFGMPESAVVVEK
+35 AVPAGEK
-49 LCMNGSHFLNASD
+49 F
-62 YELSRFKA
+62 R
-70 MHQPKLQKMVH
+70 KLQKMVH

-127 DYASE
+127 DYVSE

-147 DYENPDDHS
+147 DYENPDGHS

-173 EPPPSEKEKKKIPS
+173 EPPPSEQEKKKIAS

-202 HQQLPPINKPLP
+202 HHQLPPINKPLP
-214 STPSPAMSRPKKP
+214 STPSSALPRPNKP
-227 CVPSMPLP
+227 SKPSLP

-241 KLPPKPKECNDD
+241 KLPPKPCSDD

-261 DNDDNYIEPTESSMS
+261 DNDDDNYIEPTESSTP
-276 LPTRSPVN
+276 LPA
-284 RFMKT
+284 K
-289 TKPAPPISPKPS
+289 
-301 LTSNMQ
+301 Q
-307 EVYEVPEEEEKP
+307 VYEVPEEEEEL
-319 SPPPVT
+319 SPPPVS

-331 MFMPAQNTEHSHMHT
+331 PATRTQNAEHSHVHSM
-346 VTRES
+346 TRES
-351 PKQET
+351 PKLDA

-365 SRLHPKT
+365 NRLYPRT
-372 DHEANNNDES
+372 DHEANNNDENHS
-382 QRFNNTQESRFP
+382 FNNTQESKFP
-394 TGAAPS
+394 TRAVPS
-400 PLPRGLKKTSLAV
+400 PLPRALKKTSTAV
-413 ISPKPCLPSRETLS
+413 NPAKPCLPSRDTFNV
-427 ANEEKPTAAERRRNS
+427 NEDKTTAAERRRGS
-442 NQELPL
+442 GHEFPL
-448 PPLPSGVQKPLL
+448 PPLPSGTPKSLLQKPL
-460 QKSSILPRPC
+460 ILP
-470 VLWNQTKS
+470 K
-478 HVDAQVTFSTLEV
+478 V
-491 PEAANR
+491 PEVAIRA
-497 SLGAS
+497 LGT
-502 PPSSTSSISSSAD
+502 STHGSISSISSTAD
-515 QDAGVHSKAWY
+515 QDSGVHSKAWY

-531 RKMAEDALYRSN
+531 RKTAEDALYRSN

-584 QYALGREKSGEER
+584 QYALGREKCGEER

-605 ENHQRTSLVLIDSQ
+605 ENHQHTSLVLIDSQ

-628 KHIVRVS
+628 KYIVRVS

>member
-1 MQIKSFPLDRSM
+1 MQIKSFSLDRSM

-21 EFESWTASQVADLL
+21 EFENWTAFQVAALL
-35 RQFGMPESAVVVEK
+35 RQFGMPESAVVVEE
-49 LCMNGSHFLNASD
+49 LCMNGSRLLNALD
-62 YELSRFKA
+62 YELSRFKT

-87 SGIINKFKKFQN
+87 SGIINKFKK
-99 EQVALICKTGKD
+99 
-111 TWDRLKK
+111 LKK

-132 HADNEEE
+132 HADNEED

-202 HQQLPPINKPLP
+202 NPQLPPINKPLP

-241 KLPPKPKECNDD
+241 KVPPKPKECSDD

-261 DNDDNYIEPTESSMS
+261 DNDDDNYIEPTESSMS

-307 EVYEVPEEEEKP
+307 EVYEVPEEEKP

-331 MFMPAQNTEHSHMHT
+331 MFMPAQNTEHSHMHS

-351 PKQET
+351 PKQDT

-372 DHEANNNDES
+372 DHEGNNNDES

-394 TGAAPS
+394 TGAAAPS
-400 PLPRGLKKTSLAV
+400 PLPRGLKKTSNAV
-413 ISPKPCLPSRETLS
+413 ISPKPCLPPRETLT
-427 ANEEKPTAAERRRNS
+427 ANEEKPTAPERRRNS
-442 NQELPL
+442 NQGLPL
-448 PPLPSGVQKPLL
+448 PPLPSGAQRPLL
-460 QKSSILPRPC
+460 QKSTILP
-470 VLWNQTKS
+470 K
-478 HVDAQVTFSTLEV
+478 V

-502 PPSSTSSISSSAD
+502 PPSSTSPVSSSAD
-515 QDAGVHSKAWY
+515 QDAGVHSQAWY

-569 RRVYNI
+569 RRVYNV

-628 KHIVRVS
+628 KHIVRVSSSN

>member
-1 MQIKSFPLDRSM
+1 MA
-13 TTKLPSQE
+13 TKLPSQE
-21 EFESWTASQVADLL
+21 ECESWTAFQVADLL
-35 RQFGMPESAVVVEK
+35 RQFGMSESAAVVER
-49 LCMNGSHFLNASD
+49 LGMNGFQFLNMSEF
-62 YELSRFKA
+62 ELNRFKI

-87 SGIINKFKKFQN
+87 TGIINKFKKFQN

-118 KPPPSLPQR
+118 KPPPSLPKR

-156 DSEMYVV
+156 DSEMYMV
-163 PSEENPDDSY
+163 PSEETADDSY
-173 EPPPSEKEKKKIPS
+173 EPPPSEQEKKKIPS

-196 ADNRTS
+196 ADNRTG
-202 HQQLPPINKPLP
+202 HQQPPLNKPLP
-214 STPSPAMSRPKKP
+214 TMPNPAVSRPKKP
-227 CVPSMPLP
+227 SKPSLP
-235 SPAAKP
+235 VQSTAPKP
-241 KLPPKPKECNDD
+241 KIPPKPKECHDD

-261 DNDDNYIEPTESSMS
+261 DNDDDNYIEPTESSTS
-276 LPTRSPVN
+276 LPTRPPVN
-284 RFMKT
+284 RFVKPT
-289 TKPAPPISPKPS
+289 TKSIFPTSAKPS
-301 LTSNMQ
+301 LPADTQ

-319 SPPPVT
+319 SPSPVN

-331 MFMPAQNTEHSHMHT
+331 PSAPAQNTEHAHVLS
-346 VTRES
+346 VS
-351 PKQET
+351 PKLDAC
-356 SRNILPLPR
+356 RNVVPLPR
-365 SRLHPKT
+365 NRLHPKA
-372 DHEANNNDES
+372 DREANDNEES
-382 QRFNNTQESRFP
+382 HGFSSTQDTRFP
-394 TGAAPS
+394 TGATPS
-400 PLPRGLKKTSLAV
+400 PLPRVIKKTSNAV
-413 ISPKPCLPSRETLS
+413 SPAKPALPSREALIV
-427 ANEEKPTAAERRRNS
+427 NEEKPTAAERRRAS
-442 NQELPL
+442 NQELP
-448 PPLPSGVQKPLL
+448 PPPFPSGTPKTHTSCSLSFP
-460 QKSSILPRPC
+460 
-470 VLWNQTKS
+470 
-478 HVDAQVTFSTLEV
+478 EV

-502 PPSSTSSISSSAD
+502 PRHSCSSVSSTAD

-531 RKMAEDALYRSN
+531 RKTAEDALYRSN

-575 PIRFIESTR
+575 PVRFIESTR
-584 QYALGREKSGEER
+584 QYALGREKNGEER

-619 NNTKDSTKL
+619 NNTKDTTKL

>member
-1 MQIKSFPLDRSM
+1 MA
-13 TTKLPSQE
+13 TKLPAQE
-21 EFESWTASQVADLL
+21 EFENWTPFQVADLL

-49 LCMNGSHFLNASD
+49 LGMNGSHFLNISD
-62 YELSRFKA
+62 YELSRFKI

-87 SGIINKFKKFQN
+87 SGIINKFKK
-99 EQVALICKTGKD
+99 
-111 TWDRLKK
+111 LKK

-132 HADNEEE
+132 HAGNEEE

-173 EPPPSEKEKKKIPS
+173 EPPPSEQEKKKIPS

-214 STPSPAMSRPKKP
+214 STASPAMSRPKKP
-227 CVPSMPLP
+227 SVPSLPLP
-235 SPAAKP
+235 PPAAKP
-241 KLPPKPKECNDD
+241 KVPPKPKECSDD

-261 DNDDNYIEPTESSMS
+261 DNDDDNYIEPTESSMS
-276 LPTRSPVN
+276 LPTRPSVN
-284 RFMKT
+284 RLMKT
-289 TKPAPPISPKPS
+289 TKSAPTNSPKLP
-301 LTSNMQ
+301 LTSDMQ

-331 MFMPAQNTEHSHMHT
+331 PSTPAQNTEHSHVHSM
-346 VTRES
+346 TRES
-351 PKQET
+351 PKLDT

-365 SRLHPKT
+365 NRLHPKA
-372 DHEANNNDES
+372 DHEANNNGENHS
-382 QRFNNTQESRFP
+382 FNNTQESRFP

-400 PLPRGLKKTSLAV
+400 PLPRGLKKTSNAV
-413 ISPKPCLPSRETLS
+413 NSPKPCLPSRETLTV
-427 ANEEKPTAAERRRNS
+427 NEEKPTAAERRRGS
-442 NQELPL
+442 SQELPL
-448 PPLPSGVQKPLL
+448 PPLPSGAQKPLL
-460 QKSSILPRPC
+460 QKSSILP
-470 VLWNQTKS
+470 K
-478 HVDAQVTFSTLEV
+478 V

-497 SLGAS
+497 SLGTS
-502 PPSSTSSISSSAD
+502 PHSSISSISSTAD
-515 QDAGVHSKAWY
+515 QDAGVYSKAWY

-531 RKMAEDALYRSN
+531 RKTAEDALYRSN

>member
-1 MQIKSFPLDRSM
+1 MD
-13 TTKLPSQE
+13 KLNRLTVP
-21 EFESWTASQVADLL
+21 A
-35 RQFGMPESAVVVEK
+35 GEK
-49 LCMNGSHFLNASD
+49 F
-62 YELSRFKA
+62 R
-70 MHQPKLQKMVH
+70 KLQKMVH

-87 SGIINKFKKFQN
+87 SGIINKFKN
-99 EQVALICKTGKD
+99 
-111 TWDRLKK
+111 LKK

-202 HQQLPPINKPLP
+202 HPQLPPINKPLP

-227 CVPSMPLP
+227 CVPSLPLP

-241 KLPPKPKECNDD
+241 KVPPKPKECSDD

-261 DNDDNYIEPTESSMS
+261 DNDDDNYIEPTESSMS
-276 LPTRSPVN
+276 LPAKSPVN
-284 RFMKT
+284 RFVKT
-289 TKPAPPISPKPS
+289 KKPPPSTSPKPS

-307 EVYEVPEEEEKP
+307 EVYEVPEEEEKSSLP
-319 SPPPVT
+319 PPPVT

-331 MFMPAQNTEHSHMHT
+331 LSMPAQNTEQSHMHS
-346 VTRES
+346 VTRE
-351 PKQET
+351 PHKQDT

-365 SRLHPKT
+365 SRLHLKT
-372 DHEANNNDES
+372 EHEANNNDES
-382 QRFNNTQESRFP
+382 QRSSNTQESRFP

-400 PLPRGLKKTSLAV
+400 PLPRGLKKTSNV
-413 ISPKPCLPSRETLS
+413 VNSPKPCLPSRENFI
-427 ANEEKPTAAERRRNS
+427 ANEEKPTAAERRRGS
-442 NQELPL
+442 SQELPL
-448 PPLPSGVQKPLL
+448 PPLPSVPQKPLL
-460 QKSSILPRPC
+460 QKSSILP
-470 VLWNQTKS
+470 K
-478 HVDAQVTFSTLEV
+478 V

-497 SLGAS
+497 SLGTS
-502 PPSSTSSISSSAD
+502 PHSSTSSISSSAD

-526 AATCD
+526 AAACD

>member
-1 MQIKSFPLDRSM
+1 MD
-13 TTKLPSQE
+13 KLNKLTVP
-21 EFESWTASQVADLL
+21 A
-35 RQFGMPESAVVVEK
+35 GEK
-49 LCMNGSHFLNASD
+49 F
-62 YELSRFKA
+62 R
-70 MHQPKLQKMVH
+70 KLQKMVH
-81 DIKKNE
+81 DIKKND
-87 SGIINKFKKFQN
+87 SGIINKFKK
-99 EQVALICKTGKD
+99 
-111 TWDRLKK
+111 LKK

-173 EPPPSEKEKKKIPS
+173 EPPPSEQEKKKIPS

-196 ADNRTS
+196 ADSRTS
-202 HQQLPPINKPLP
+202 QQQLPPINKPLP
-214 STPSPAMSRPKKP
+214 STPSPAVSRPKKP
-227 CVPSMPLP
+227 SVPSLPLP

-241 KLPPKPKECNDD
+241 KVPPKPKECSDD

-261 DNDDNYIEPTESSMS
+261 DNDDDNYIEPTESSAS

-289 TKPAPPISPKPS
+289 TKSPPPTSPKPS
-301 LTSNMQ
+301 ITSDMQ

-325 RFTKPL
+325 RYTKPL
-331 MFMPAQNTEHSHMHT
+331 LSVPAQNMEHSHMHSMS
-346 VTRES
+346 RES
-351 PKQET
+351 PKLDT

-365 SRLHPKT
+365 NRLHPKA
-372 DHEANNNDES
+372 DHEAKTNDENHG
-382 QRFNNTQESRFP
+382 FNNTQESRFP
-394 TGAAPS
+394 IGAAPS
-400 PLPRGLKKTSLAV
+400 PLPRGLKKTSNAV
-413 ISPKPCLPSRETLS
+413 NSPKPCLPSRDTLT
-427 ANEEKPTAAERRRNS
+427 ANEEKPTAAERRRGS
-442 NQELPL
+442 SQELPL
-448 PPLPSGVQKPLL
+448 PLLPSGAQKSLL
-460 QKSSILPRPC
+460 QKSSILP
-470 VLWNQTKS
+470 K
-478 HVDAQVTFSTLEV
+478 V

-502 PPSSTSSISSSAD
+502 SHSSVSSISSTAD
-515 QDAGVHSKAWY
+515 QDAGVYSKAWY

-531 RKMAEDALYRSN
+531 RKTAEDALYRSN

-628 KHIVRVS
+628 KYIVRVS

>member
-1 MQIKSFPLDRSM
+1 MDRLN
-13 TTKLPSQE
+13 KLTVP
-21 EFESWTASQVADLL
+21 A
-35 RQFGMPESAVVVEK
+35 GEK
-49 LCMNGSHFLNASD
+49 L
-62 YELSRFKA
+62 R
-70 MHQPKLQKMVH
+70 KLQKMVH

-111 TWDRLKK
+111 TWDRFTK

-132 HADNEEE
+132 YADNEEE

-173 EPPPSEKEKKKIPS
+173 EPPPSEQEKKKIPS

-227 CVPSMPLP
+227 SVPSLPLP

-241 KLPPKPKECNDD
+241 KVPLKPKECSDD

-261 DNDDNYIEPTESSMS
+261 DNDDNYIEPTESSTS
-276 LPTRSPVN
+276 VPTRSPVN
-284 RFMKT
+284 RFTKT

-301 LTSNMQ
+301 LTSDTQ

-319 SPPPVT
+319 TPPPVN
-325 RFTKPL
+325 RFSKLLPS
-331 MFMPAQNTEHSHMHT
+331 MPAQNTEHSHMNSM
-346 VTRES
+346 TRES
-351 PKQET
+351 PKPGD
-356 SRNILPLPR
+356 RNILPVPR
-365 SRLHPKT
+365 NRLHLKA
-372 DHEANNNDES
+372 DHETNNNDENHS
-382 QRFNNTQESRFP
+382 FSNTQESRLP

-400 PLPRGLKKTSLAV
+400 PLPRGLKKTSNAV
-413 ISPKPCLPSRETLS
+413 NSSRPCLPSRETLT
-427 ANEEKPTAAERRRNS
+427 ANEDKPTAAERRRGS
-442 NQELPL
+442 SQELPL
-448 PPLPSGVQKPLL
+448 PPLPSSAQKPLF
-460 QKSSILPRPC
+460 QKSS
-470 VLWNQTKS
+470 VLTK
-478 HVDAQVTFSTLEV
+478 V

-497 SLGAS
+497 SLGTS
-502 PPSSTSSISSSAD
+502 PHSSIASISTAD

-531 RKMAEDALYRSN
+531 RKTAEDTLYRSN

-549 IRKSSGQDS
+549 IRRSSGQDS

-605 ENHQRTSLVLIDSQ
+605 ENHQHTPLVLIDSQ

>member
-1 MQIKSFPLDRSM
+1 MD
-13 TTKLPSQE
+13 KLNK
-21 EFESWTASQVADLL
+21 L
-35 RQFGMPESAVVVEK
+35 AVPAGEK
-49 LCMNGSHFLNASD
+49 F
-62 YELSRFKA
+62 R
-70 MHQPKLQKMVH
+70 KLQKMVH

-147 DYENPDDHS
+147 DYENPDGHS

-173 EPPPSEKEKKKIPS
+173 EPPPSEQEKKKIAS

-202 HQQLPPINKPLP
+202 HHQLPPINKPLP
-214 STPSPAMSRPKKP
+214 STPSSALPRPNKP
-227 CVPSMPLP
+227 SKPSLP

-241 KLPPKPKECNDD
+241 KLPPKPCSDD

-261 DNDDNYIEPTESSMS
+261 DNDDDNYIEPTESSTP
-276 LPTRSPVN
+276 LPA
-284 RFMKT
+284 K
-289 TKPAPPISPKPS
+289 
-301 LTSNMQ
+301 Q
-307 EVYEVPEEEEKP
+307 VYEVPEEEEEL
-319 SPPPVT
+319 SPPPVS

-331 MFMPAQNTEHSHMHT
+331 PATRTQNAEHSHMHSM
-346 VTRES
+346 TRES
-351 PKQET
+351 PKLDA

-365 SRLHPKT
+365 NRLYPRT
-372 DHEANNNDES
+372 DHEANNNDENHS
-382 QRFNNTQESRFP
+382 FNNTQESKFP
-394 TGAAPS
+394 TGAVPS
-400 PLPRGLKKTSLAV
+400 PLPRALKKTSTAV
-413 ISPKPCLPSRETLS
+413 NPATNLQQQNDDEVLDTSSHFHLFPVVP
-427 ANEEKPTAAERRRNS
+427 
-442 NQELPL
+442 
-448 PPLPSGVQKPLL
+448 QK
-460 QKSSILPRPC
+460 
-470 VLWNQTKS
+470 
-478 HVDAQVTFSTLEV
+478 V
-491 PEAANR
+491 PEVASRA
-497 SLGAS
+497 LGT
-502 PPSSTSSISSSAD
+502 STHGSISSISSTAD

-531 RKMAEDALYRSN
+531 RKTAEDALYRSN

-584 QYALGREKSGEER
+584 QYALGREKCGEER

-605 ENHQRTSLVLIDSQ
+605 ENHQHTSLVLIDSQ

-628 KHIVRVS
+628 KYIVRVS

>member
-1 MQIKSFPLDRSM
+1 
-13 TTKLPSQE
+13 
-21 EFESWTASQVADLL
+21 
-35 RQFGMPESAVVVEK
+35 MPESAVVVEK
-49 LCMNGSHFLNASD
+49 LGMNGSHFLNVSD
-62 YELSRFKA
+62 YELSRFKI

-87 SGIINKFKKFQN
+87 SGIINKFKK
-99 EQVALICKTGKD
+99 
-111 TWDRLKK
+111 LKK

-173 EPPPSEKEKKKIPS
+173 EPPPSEQEKKKIPS

-227 CVPSMPLP
+227 SVPSLPLP

-241 KLPPKPKECNDD
+241 KVPPKPKECSDD

-261 DNDDNYIEPTESSMS
+261 DNDDDNYIEPTESSMS

-284 RFMKT
+284 RYMKT
-289 TKPAPPISPKPS
+289 TKSAPPTSPKPS
-301 LTSNMQ
+301 LTSDMQ

-331 MFMPAQNTEHSHMHT
+331 PSMPAQNTEHSHMHNM
-346 VTRES
+346 TRES
-351 PKQET
+351 PKLDT

-365 SRLHPKT
+365 NRLHPKA
-372 DHEANNNDES
+372 DHEANNNDGNHS
-382 QRFNNTQESRFP
+382 FSNTQESRLP

-400 PLPRGLKKTSLAV
+400 PLPRGLKKTSNAV
-413 ISPKPCLPSRETLS
+413 NSPKPCLPSRETLT
-427 ANEEKPTAAERRRNS
+427 ANEEKPTAAERRRGS
-442 NQELPL
+442 SQELLL
-448 PPLPSGVQKPLL
+448 PPLPSGAQKPLL
-460 QKSSILPRPC
+460 QKSSILP
-470 VLWNQTKS
+470 K
-478 HVDAQVTFSTLEV
+478 V
-491 PEAANR
+491 PEVANR
-497 SLGAS
+497 SLGTS
-502 PPSSTSSISSSAD
+502 PHSSISSISSTAD

-531 RKMAEDALYRSN
+531 RKTAEDALYRLN

-584 QYALGREKSGEER
+584 QYALGREKTGEER

-605 ENHQRTSLVLIDSQ
+605 ENHQHTSLVLIDSQ

>member
-1 MQIKSFPLDRSM
+1 MD
-13 TTKLPSQE
+13 KLNKLTVP
-21 EFESWTASQVADLL
+21 A
-35 RQFGMPESAVVVEK
+35 GEK
-49 LCMNGSHFLNASD
+49 L
-62 YELSRFKA
+62 R
-70 MHQPKLQKMVH
+70 KLQKMVH
-81 DIKKNE
+81 DMKKNE
-87 SGIINKFKKFQN
+87 SGIINKFKK
-99 EQVALICKTGKD
+99 
-111 TWDRLKK
+111 LKK
-118 KPPPSLPQR
+118 KTPPSLPRR
-127 DYASE
+127 DYAAE
-132 HADNEEE
+132 HEDNEEE

-173 EPPPSEKEKKKIPS
+173 EPPPSEQEKKKIPS

-202 HQQLPPINKPLP
+202 HQQLPPISKALP
-214 STPSPAMSRPKKP
+214 CTPSPATSRPKKP
-227 CVPSMPLP
+227 SVPSLPLP

-241 KLPPKPKECNDD
+241 KVPPKPKECSDD

-261 DNDDNYIEPTESSMS
+261 DNDDDNYIEPTESSMS
-276 LPTRSPVN
+276 LPTKSPMNV
-284 RFMKT
+284 FLKT
-289 TKPAPPISPKPS
+289 TKSALPTSPKPPLAS
-301 LTSNMQ
+301 DMQ

-319 SPPPVT
+319 VPPPVA
-325 RFTKPL
+325 RFAKPL
-331 MFMPAQNTEHSHMHT
+331 PSVPAQNTEHSHMHSM
-346 VTRES
+346 TRES
-351 PKQET
+351 PKLDI

-365 SRLHPKT
+365 NRLHPKPE
-372 DHEANNNDES
+372 HEANNNHENHS
-382 QRFNNTQESRFP
+382 FNNTQESRFP
-394 TGAAPS
+394 TGPAPS
-400 PLPRGLKKTSLAV
+400 PLPRGLKKTSNV
-413 ISPKPCLPSRETLS
+413 INSPKPCLPSRETLT
-427 ANEEKPTAAERRRNS
+427 ANEEKPTAAERRRGS
-442 NQELPL
+442 SQELLL

-460 QKSSILPRPC
+460 PKSSILP
-470 VLWNQTKS
+470 K
-478 HVDAQVTFSTLEV
+478 V

-497 SLGAS
+497 SLGT
-502 PPSSTSSISSSAD
+502 PSHSSISSISSTAD

-531 RKMAEDALYRSN
+531 RKTAEDALYRSN

-558 RQPYTLVVFYN
+558 QQPYTLVVFYN

-605 ENHQRTSLVLIDSQ
+605 ENHQHTSLVLIDSQ
-619 NNTKDSTKL
+619 NNTKDCTKL

>member
-1 MQIKSFPLDRSM
+1 
-13 TTKLPSQE
+13 
-21 EFESWTASQVADLL
+21 
-35 RQFGMPESAVVVEK
+35 
-49 LCMNGSHFLNASD
+49 
-62 YELSRFKA
+62 
-70 MHQPKLQKMVH
+70 KLQKMVH

-132 HADNEEE
+132 HADNEED

-163 PSEENPDDSY
+163 PTEENPDDSY
-173 EPPPSEKEKKKIPS
+173 EPPPSEQEKKKIPS

-202 HQQLPPINKPLP
+202 HQLLNKPLP
-214 STPSPAMSRPKKP
+214 STPSPAVSRPKKLS
-227 CVPSMPLP
+227 VPSLPFP

-241 KLPPKPKECNDD
+241 KVPPKPKECSDD

-276 LPTRSPVN
+276 LPTRSPAN
-284 RFMKT
+284 RLMKT
-289 TKPAPPISPKPS
+289 TPKPS
-301 LTSNMQ
+301 LASDMQ

-319 SPPPVT
+319 SPPPPVT

-331 MFMPAQNTEHSHMHT
+331 PSMPAQNTEHSHVHSM
-346 VTRES
+346 TRES
-351 PKQET
+351 PKLDT

-365 SRLHPKT
+365 NRLHPKA
-372 DHEANNNDES
+372 DHEANNNDENHS
-382 QRFNNTQESRFP
+382 FNNTQKSRFP

-400 PLPRGLKKTSLAV
+400 PLPRGLKKTSNAV
-413 ISPKPCLPSRETLS
+413 NSPKPCLPSRETLT
-427 ANEEKPTAAERRRNS
+427 ANEEKPAAPERRRGS
-442 NQELPL
+442 SQEFVL
-448 PPLPSGVQKPLL
+448 PPLPSGSQKPLL
-460 QKSSILPRPC
+460 QKSSILP
-470 VLWNQTKS
+470 K
-478 HVDAQVTFSTLEV
+478 V
-491 PEAANR
+491 PEAANQ
-497 SLGAS
+497 SLGTS
-502 PPSSTSSISSSAD
+502 PRSSILSTSSSAD

-526 AATCD
+526 AAVCD
-531 RKMAEDALYRSN
+531 RKTAEDALYRSN

-549 IRKSSGQDS
+549 VRKSSGQDS

-584 QYALGREKSGEER
+584 QYALGREKNGEER

-605 ENHQRTSLVLIDSQ
+605 ENHQHTSLVLIDSQ

>member
-1 MQIKSFPLDRSM
+1 MDR
-13 TTKLPSQE
+13 LNR
-21 EFESWTASQVADLL
+21 L
-35 RQFGMPESAVVVEK
+35 AVPAGEK
-49 LCMNGSHFLNASD
+49 L
-62 YELSRFKA
+62 R
-70 MHQPKLQKMVH
+70 KLQKMVH

-87 SGIINKFKKFQN
+87 SGIINKFKN
-99 EQVALICKTGKD
+99 
-111 TWDRLKK
+111 LKK

-261 DNDDNYIEPTESSMS
+261 DNDDDNYIEPTESSMP

-331 MFMPAQNTEHSHMHT
+331 MFMPAQNTEHSHIHS

-365 SRLHPKT
+365 NRLHPKT
-372 DHEANNNDES
+372 DLEANNNDES
-382 QRFNNTQESRFP
+382 QRFNNTRESRFP

-400 PLPRGLKKTSLAV
+400 PLPRGLKKTSNAV
-413 ISPKPCLPSRETLS
+413 ISPKPCLPSRETLTV
-427 ANEEKPTAAERRRNS
+427 NEEKPTAAERRRNS
-442 NQELPL
+442 NQEFPL
-448 PPLPSGVQKPLL
+448 PPLPSGAQKPLL
-460 QKSSILPRPC
+460 QKPSILPRPC

-478 HVDAQVTFSTLEV
+478 PVDAQVTFSTLEV

-497 SLGAS
+497 SLSSS
-502 PPSSTSSISSSAD
+502 PPSSTSSIPSSAD

>member
-1 MQIKSFPLDRSM
+1 M

-21 EFESWTASQVADLL
+21 EFENWTAFQVADLL
-35 RQFGMPESAVVVEK
+35 RQFGMSESAVVVEK

-62 YELSRFKA
+62 HVLSRFKT

-87 SGIINKFKKFQN
+87 SGIINKFKK
-99 EQVALICKTGKD
+99 
-111 TWDRLKK
+111 LKK
-118 KPPPSLPQR
+118 KPPPSLPRR

-241 KLPPKPKECNDD
+241 KVPPKPKECSED

-261 DNDDNYIEPTESSMS
+261 DNDDDNYIEPTESSMS

-331 MFMPAQNTEHSHMHT
+331 MFMPAQNTEQSHMHSM
-346 VTRES
+346 TRES
-351 PKQET
+351 PKQDT

-365 SRLHPKT
+365 SRLHPKP
-372 DHEANNNDES
+372 DHEASNNDES
-382 QRFNNTQESRFP
+382 QRFNNTQESRYP
-394 TGAAPS
+394 TGATPS
-400 PLPRGLKKTSLAV
+400 PLPRGLKKTSNAV
-413 ISPKPCLPSRETLS
+413 TSPKPCLPSRETFT
-427 ANEEKPTAAERRRNS
+427 ANEATEKPTAPERRRSS

-478 HVDAQVTFSTLEV
+478 PADAQVTFPTLEV
-491 PEAANR
+491 PEAANH

-502 PPSSTSSISSSAD
+502 PPRSASSISNSAD

-558 RQPYTLVVFYN
+558 QQPYTLVVFYN

>member
-1 MQIKSFPLDRSM
+1 MA
-13 TTKLPSQE
+13 TKLPSQE
-21 EFESWTASQVADLL
+21 ECESWTAFQVADLL
-35 RQFGMPESAVVVEK
+35 RQFGMPESAVLVEK
-49 LCMNGSHFLNASD
+49 LGMDGSHFLNLSD
-62 YELSRFKA
+62 YELSRFKI

-118 KPPPSLPQR
+118 KTPPSLPQR

-147 DYENPDDHS
+147 DYENPDGHS

-173 EPPPSEKEKKKIPS
+173 EPPPSEQENKKISS

-202 HQQLPPINKPLP
+202 HHQLPPINKPLP
-214 STPSPAMSRPKKP
+214 STPSSALPRPKKP
-227 CVPSMPLP
+227 SKPSLP

-241 KLPPKPKECNDD
+241 KLPPKPRECSDD

-261 DNDDNYIEPTESSMS
+261 DNDDNYIEPTEGSAP
-276 LPTRSPVN
+276 LPVKPPVN
-284 RFMKT
+284 RF
-289 TKPAPPISPKPS
+289 TKPPSKPALPTPAKPS
-301 LTSNMQ
+301 LASDMQ
-307 EVYEVPEEEEKP
+307 EVYEVPEEEEEL

-331 MFMPAQNTEHSHMHT
+331 PATRAQNAEHSHMHSM
-346 VTRES
+346 TRES
-351 PKQET
+351 PKLDT

-365 SRLHPKT
+365 NRLHPKT
-372 DHEANNNDES
+372 DHEANNNDENHS
-382 QRFNNTQESRFP
+382 FNNTQESKFP

-400 PLPRGLKKTSLAV
+400 PLPRALKKTSNAV
-413 ISPKPCLPSRETLS
+413 NPAKPCLPSRDNLTV
-427 ANEEKPTAAERRRNS
+427 NEDKPTAAERRRVS
-442 NQELPL
+442 SHEFPL
-448 PPLPSGVQKPLL
+448 PPLPSGTPKSSLQKPLV
-460 QKSSILPRPC
+460 LP
-470 VLWNQTKS
+470 K
-478 HVDAQVTFSTLEV
+478 V
-491 PEAANR
+491 PEAPSRA
-497 SLGAS
+497 LGTS
-502 PPSSTSSISSSAD
+502 PHSSISSISSTAD

-531 RKMAEDALYRSN
+531 RKTAEDALYRSN

-575 PIRFIESTR
+575 PIRFIESTG
-584 QYALGREKSGEER
+584 QYALGREKCGEER

-605 ENHQRTSLVLIDSQ
+605 ENHQHTSLVLIDSQ

-628 KHIVRVS
+628 KYIVRVS